1 MRKTIVVR
9 TAGDR
14 LRYSLL
20 FELLLV
26 SILTVVG
33 ALVLE
38 RQVLDVGVLM
48 VVLAIKAMLFNL
60 AYNWLFD
67 RLDVRAGRVPTM
79 RSFAGRIV
87 HAIGFECGLVLTSLP
102 LVIWWLDLTLLQALM
117 MDFAVTSFVVVYTVA
132 FGWGYDRLFPVP
144 QPLMCEGQP

>member
-14 LRYSLL
+14 LRYSIL
-20 FELLLV
+20 FELLLLV
-26 SILTVVG
+26 ILTSVG
-33 ALVLE
+33 ALVLK
-38 RQVLDVGVLM
+38 RQILDVGLLTVM
-48 VVLAIKAMLFNL
+48 LAVKAMLFNL

-67 RLDVRAGRVPTM
+67 RMDVRAGRVPTL
-79 RSFAGRIV
+79 RSPFGRII

-102 LVIWWLDLTLLQALM
+102 LVIWWLDFTLLQALV
-117 MDFAVTSFVVVYTVA
+117 MDFAITSFVVAYTLV

-144 QPLMCEGQP
+144 QPPI